1 MHPIP
6 EGAWTMERRRDVFGW
21 LGLASGLVALAL
33 ALLPGWIAPIYAPPS
48 KPIEQ
53 SAVDLMGA
61 VKDRVVG
68 AIKNEPVPL
77 PPPLPGEIWQKRAVL
92 TSLLAG
98 FAALM
103 LGILA
108 FVRHEEPRLTACA
121 IVLGAGAIATQFI
134 FTALLILAF
143 AVLTGA
149 ILARY
154 S

>member
-1 MHPIP
+1 
-6 EGAWTMERRRDVFGW
+6 MERRRDLFGW
-21 LGLASGLVALAL
+21 LGLASGLVALGL
-33 ALLPGWIAPIYAPPS
+33 ALLPGWIAPVYAPPA

-53 SAVDLMGA
+53 SAIDLMST

-68 AIKNEPVPL
+68 AIKSEPVPL
-77 PPPLPGEIWQKRAVL
+77 PPPPPQEIWQKRAGL

-98 FAALM
+98 FTALV
-103 LGILA
+103 LGVLA
-108 FVRHEEPRLTACA
+108 FVRREEPRLTACA
-121 IVLGAGAIATQFI
+121 IALGTGAIATQFI

>member
-1 MHPIP
+1 
-6 EGAWTMERRRDVFGW
+6 MERRRDLFGW
-21 LGLASGLVALAL
+21 LGLALGLVALGL
-33 ALLPGWIAPIYAPPS
+33 ALLPGWIAPIYAPPA

-61 VKDRVVG
+61 VKDRVIG
-68 AIKNEPVPL
+68 AIKSEPVVL
-77 PPPLPGEIWQKRAVL
+77 PPPAPQEIWQKRAGL
-92 TSLLAG
+92 TSLVTG
-98 FAALM
+98 FAALV

-108 FVRHEEPRLTACA
+108 FVRREEPRLTACA
-121 IVLGAGAIATQFI
+121 FALGTGAIAAQFI